1 MLWTLIIG
9 EGLVD
14 KIVCYAVEIQ
24 SWEVLQMAAYVVA
37 NYNITN
43 PEAYAD
49 YPMAAGATVM
59 AHGGE
64 ILVADPES
72 EAIEGQPQSM
82 MVILKFPS
90 KEAAHAW
97 YASEEYVKIKGLRT
111 DNTEGVLTLSDEFVM
126 PG

>member
-1 MLWTLIIG
+1 MLLTLIIG

-14 KIVCYAVEIQ
+14 KMVCYAVEIQ
-24 SWEVLQMAAYVVA
+24 SWEVLQMAAYVVV

-43 PEAYAD
+43 PEAFEA

-72 EAIEGQPQSM
+72 EAIEGQPRSM

-97 YASEEYVKIKGLRT
+97 YTSEEYVKIKGLRT
-111 DNTEGVLTLSDEFVM
+111 DNTEGVVTLSDEFVM